1 MTHKLLIVDDEP
13 ANLRT
18 LERLFSDTYDV
29 LTAASGNDGLELLSH
44 HDVALVISDQRMP
57 VMTGVEF
64 LKKAAELRP
73 RTVRIILTGYTDVDA
88 LVESINSGAVYKY
101 LTKPWS
107 NSVMQQTVAR
117 AMEYYETVKSQ
128 HQLAQ
133 ENKRLDDRLNATVEA
148 YVHLAIEMLDLK
160 GSTISSHSRRT
171 ARYAR
176 GLGRNLNLTNDEIK
190 KLYLAALLHEIAH
203 IRIPG
208 HFTARRMPPSVGEM
222 KFIDDQFNKGVEL
235 LASVPDLAEIAES
248 VRFQHEH
255 FDGFESPNGMAGDQ
269 IPLHSQ
275 IIAIA
280 NAYDEMRVPNTAA
293 NGLTHDAAL
302 LVLQAAG
309 GRKYDPKLV
318 SQFGAMKFC
327 NDVEPTSTENSSDYD
342 ELSEN
347 GTSSDG
353 GSISPLERPN
363 AVPFIPAN
371 ADRGHSFSAVPV
383 NNSNS

>member
-18 LERLFSDTYDV
+18 LERLFTDTYDV
-29 LTAASGNDGLELLSH
+29 LTAASGSEGLELLSH

-64 LKKAAELRP
+64 LKKAAEIRP

-107 NSVMQQTVAR
+107 NSDMQQTVAR

-148 YVHLAIEMLDLK
+148 YVHLAIEMFDLK
-160 GSTISSHSRRT
+160 GPTISSHSRRT

-176 GLGRNLNLTNDEIK
+176 ALGRNLNLANDEIK

-208 HFTARRMPPSVGEM
+208 HFIARRTPPGEGEM
-222 KFIDDQFNKGVEL
+222 TFIDDRFEKGIEL
-235 LASVPDLAEIAES
+235 LASVPDLVEIAES
-248 VRFQHEH
+248 VRYQHEH
-255 FDGFESPNGMAGDQ
+255 FDGFESPNRMAGDQ

-280 NAYDEMRVPNTAA
+280 NAYDEMRLPNMPAS
-293 NGLTHDAAL
+293 GLTHDAAL
-302 LVLQAAG
+302 LALQADS
-309 GRKYDPKLV
+309 GRKYDPMLV
-318 SQFGAMKFC
+318 SQFRAMKFW
-327 NDVEPTSTENSSDYD
+327 NDPEPTSAEDSVDYD
-342 ELSEN
+342 DLSEN
-347 GTSSDG
+347 GTSPDG
-353 GSISPLERPN
+353 TSISPRSVQTPIHSSPHKPTEG
-363 AVPFIPAN
+363 VPF
-371 ADRGHSFSAVPV
+371 RTFR
-383 NNSNS
+383 